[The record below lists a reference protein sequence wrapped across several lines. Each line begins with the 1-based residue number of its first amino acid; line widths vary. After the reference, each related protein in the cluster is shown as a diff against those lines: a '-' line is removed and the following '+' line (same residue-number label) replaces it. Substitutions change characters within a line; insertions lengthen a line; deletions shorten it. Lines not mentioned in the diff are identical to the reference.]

1 MLGLVI
7 MACGIAPAPA
17 ETLDRVVASV
27 GNVAITQSEVEAQYR
42 LELFFKGPS
51 AAGMPDTAAFER
63 VRDRLIEQKILAEE
77 AEAEGVD
84 RSDLIEA
91 AKQALGE
98 VHRQYASEETYQTAL
113 RALGATEEQVLS
125 RLQVQVLTLR
135 LIDQR
140 LRPAAWVDR
149 PEIEAYY
156 AGTFV
161 PEFRRQNTG
170 PVPPV
175 DEVEPQI
182 REILVQKKID
192 QLLTNWLAELKA
204 GRRVSIHVF

>member
-1 MLGLVI
+1 MI
-7 MACGIAPAPA
+7 TACGIASAAA

-27 GNVAITQSEVEAQYR
+27 GNVAITKSEVESEHR
-42 LELFFKGPS
+42 LELFLQGS
-51 AAGMPDTAAFER
+51 AAAGSLDGAAFER
-63 VRDRLIEQKILAEE
+63 VRDRLIEQKLLADE

-84 RSDLIEA
+84 RSDIMEA

-98 VHRQYASEETYQTAL
+98 VRRQYSSEEAFQTAL
-113 RALGATEEQVLS
+113 RALRTTEERILS

-140 LRPAAWVDR
+140 LRPAAWVER

-156 AGTFV
+156 TGTFV
-161 PEFRRQNTG
+161 SEFHRQNSG

-182 REILVQKKID
+182 REILVQKKVD
-192 QLLTNWLAELKA
+192 QLLANWLAELKA
-204 GRRVSIHVF
+204 GRRVRIHSF

>member
-1 MLGLVI
+1 MV
-7 MACGIAPAPA
+7 AFGIASAAA

-27 GNVAITQSEVEAQYR
+27 GNVAITQSEVEAEYR
-42 LELFFKGPS
+42 LELFLKGPS
-51 AAGMPDTAAFER
+51 AAGVLDTAAFER

-98 VHRQYASEETYQTAL
+98 VHRQYSSEEAYQTAL
-113 RALGATEEQVLS
+113 RALGATEERVLS

-140 LRPAAWVDR
+140 LRPAAWVER

-161 PEFRRQNTG
+161 PEFRQRNTG
-170 PVPPV
+170 SFPPV

-192 QLLTNWLAELKA
+192 QLLANWLAELKA

>member
-1 MLGLVI
+1 

-27 GNVAITQSEVEAQYR
+27 GNVAITNSEVEGEHR
-42 LELFFKGPS
+42 LELFLKGS
-51 AAGMPDTAAFER
+51 AAAGVPDAAEFER
-63 VRDRLIEQKILAEE
+63 VRDRMIEQKLLGDE
-77 AEAEGVD
+77 AETEGVD
-84 RSDLIEA
+84 RSDIMEA
-91 AKQALGE
+91 AKQSFGD
-98 VHRQYASEETYQTAL
+98 VRRQYPSDEAYQTAL
-113 RALGATEEQVLS
+113 RALGATEEKVLD

-140 LRPAAWVDR
+140 LRPAAWVER

-156 AGTFV
+156 TGTFV
-161 PEFRRQNTG
+161 PEFRRQNAG

-182 REILVQKKID
+182 REILVQMKVD
-192 QLLTNWLAELKA
+192 QLLANWLTELKA
-204 GRRVSIHVF
+204 GRRVRIHSF

>member
-1 MLGLVI
+1 MLA
-7 MACGIAPAPA
+7 ACGVASAPA

-27 GNVAITQSEVEAQYR
+27 GNVAITKSEVEAEYR
-42 LELFFKGPS
+42 LELFLKGSS
-51 AAGMPDTAAFER
+51 AAGVLDGAASER
-63 VRDRLIEQKILAEE
+63 VRDRLIEQKLLADE

-84 RSDLIEA
+84 RSDIMEA
-91 AKQALGE
+91 AKQALGD
-98 VHRQYASEETYQTAL
+98 VRRQYSSEEAFQTAL
-113 RALGATEEQVLS
+113 RVLGTTEDQVLS

-140 LRPAAWVDR
+140 LRPAAWVER

-156 AGTFV
+156 TGTFV

-170 PVPPV
+170 PNPPV

-182 REILVQKKID
+182 REILVQKKVD
-192 QLLTNWLAELKA
+192 HLLANWLAELKA
-204 GRRVSIHVF
+204 GRRVSIHDF

>member
-1 MLGLVI
+1 
-7 MACGIAPAPA
+7 MACGSASAAA

-27 GNVAITQSEVEAQYR
+27 GNVAITKSEVEAQYR

-51 AAGMPDTAAFER
+51 AAGVPDTATLER
-63 VRDRLIEQKILAEE
+63 VRDRLIEQKLLAQE
-77 AEAEGVD
+77 AEAEGVNL
-84 RSDLIEA
+84 SDLIEA
-91 AKQALGE
+91 AKQALRE
-98 VHRQYASEETYQTAL
+98 VHRQYPSEEAYQTAL

-140 LRPAAWVDR
+140 LRPAAWVER

-156 AGTFV
+156 TGTFV

-192 QLLTNWLAELKA
+192 QLLADWLAELKA
-204 GRRVSIHVF
+204 GRHVNIHVF

>member
-1 MLGLVI
+1 MMV
-7 MACGIAPAPA
+7 CGIASAAA

-27 GNVAITQSEVEAQYR
+27 GNAAITQSEVKAEHR
-42 LELFFKGPS
+42 LELFLKGPS
-51 AAGMPDTAAFER
+51 AAGVPDTAALER
-63 VRDRLIEQKILAEE
+63 VRDRLIEQKLLAQE
-77 AEAEGVD
+77 AEAEGVNL
-84 RSDLIEA
+84 SDLIEA

-98 VHRQYASEETYQTAL
+98 VHRLYSSEEAYRNAL
-113 RALGATEEQVLS
+113 RVLGATEEQVLS
-125 RLQVQVLTLR
+125 RLQAQLLTLR

-140 LRPAAWVDR
+140 LRPAAWVER

-156 AGTFV
+156 TGTFV

-170 PVPPV
+170 PVPPA

-192 QLLTNWLAELKA
+192 QLLADWLAELKA
-204 GRRVSIHVF
+204 GRRVSIHAF